1 VGPDWDIFMQVS
13 VFNTRRRN
21 NANMSRSR
29 IISHLGAVFS
39 LAIFI
44 QHLSAQTVP
53 NAGMMRFPDVSKDS
67 IVFVYGEDLWT
78 VPRSGGTASLLA
90 APLGEESVPRFSPD
104 GSTVAFVGN
113 YDGNQDIYTVPLA
126 GGPASRVTYHP
137 ASELLCDWTPD
148 GKLIFSSNGFAGLGR
163 QPQLFI
169 QGPNDPL
176 ESDVPVPY
184 GTNGTISADGKWLAY
199 TPHGS
204 DYRTWKRYRG
214 GMASDIWL
222 FNLDT
227 KASKQMTDFEGT
239 DTIPMWNGNVVY
251 YLSDAGPDH
260 RLNIWMYNTETEERR
275 QVTNFTDNDCRW
287 PANGPGPEGKGEI
300 VFQNGEML
308 HLLDLATNKTTPVS
322 ISIPGD
328 RPKLRPNRVDAS
340 KFIVNA
346 DLSPNAKRVV
356 VEARGDLWTLPA
368 KNGTPRNLTQTSGTA
383 ERMPA
388 WSLDGRWLAYFSDA
402 TGEYELC
409 IIQSDGVGEP
419 KQLTKDGNCYRY
431 APTWSPDSKRIT
443 FTDKTGGLFVHSL
456 ETQETKQIDRDPTSA
471 QVNVTWS
478 HDSRWIAYARAEDNR
493 SSTNA
498 LWVFN
503 VENGTK
509 QKVTAGFFNDASPV
523 FDRGGDFLY
532 FVSSRS
538 FTSPKYE
545 DLGTTFIYSDTQVV
559 MAMPLRP
566 DVKNPLAPKSDEE
579 SWKDESKSG
588 DSAKEDFGKN
598 GAEKP
603 TATSD
608 ETKQKPADAAA
619 KKDEK
624 KESPPLQIDFDQ
636 LEARAFV
643 LPVKPGAISNIV
655 VNNKGQ
661 LIYGR
666 VESGGR
672 GGDDAGG
679 PRQTL
684 KLFDMTEDDPKEKDV
699 VANVQGFGISADG
712 TKLLVIKGPSEAF
725 ICDAAAGQKLE
736 SAVVTK
742 GMEVEIDRRAE
753 WKQVLK
759 ESWRVQRDFFYD
771 PTMHG
776 VDWQKI
782 GDHYAAMLDDC
793 ASRRD
798 VSFLIKEM
806 ISELNVGHAYYRE
819 GDVENPESVNVGLPG
834 CRFELADGAYRIQE
848 IFQGAA
854 WDVDARNSLIGAGVK
869 VGDYVLAVNGISLST
884 SKSPYQ
890 AFIGKAGMVVSMTVS
905 VDTKL
910 DDQDKKVVIKLRGN
924 DDDLRFRQWIEANR
938 RYVDEKS
945 GGKIGYI
952 YVVNT
957 GVPGQNDLVRMLY
970 GQLHK
975 DALIIDDRWN
985 GGGQIP
991 TRFIELLNR
1000 PATNAWARRDG
1011 RDWIWPPDAHQGPK
1025 CMLINGMAGSG
1036 GDMFPALFKQN
1047 KLGPLIGMRTW
1058 GGLVG
1063 ISGGPTNID
1072 GSSVTAPTFA
1082 YYDLDGTWGIEG
1094 HGVDPD
1100 LRVVDDPAKMQN
1112 GGDPQLD
1119 VAIEEM
1125 LKALKDGQGFQPPQ
1139 RPAYPNRSKMGIKPE
1154 DK

>member
-1 VGPDWDIFMQVS
+1 MTRSPKIGPMWLVLF
-13 VFNTRRRN
+13 
-21 NANMSRSR
+21 
-29 IISHLGAVFS
+29 L
-39 LAIFI
+39 FI
-44 QHLSAQTVP
+44 GLHQLVAQTVP
-53 NAGMMRFPDVSKDS
+53 NAGMMRFADVNQDS

-78 VPRSGGTASLLA
+78 VSRLGGVASLLA
-90 APLGEESVPRFSPD
+90 SPPGEESVPRFSPD

-113 YDGNQDIYTVPLA
+113 YDGNQDIYTVPVG
-126 GGPASRVTYHP
+126 GGPAARVTFHP
-137 ASELLCDWTPD
+137 ANELLCDWTAD

-169 QGPNDPL
+169 QSATDPL
-176 ESDVPVPY
+176 ETNLPVPY
-184 GTNGTISADGKWLAY
+184 GTNGSISADGKWLAY

-222 FNLDT
+222 FNLES
-227 KASKQMTDFEGT
+227 KISKQMTDFEGT
-239 DTIPMWNGNVVY
+239 DTIPMWNGKVVY
-251 YLSDAGPDH
+251 YLCDAGPEH
-260 RLNIWMYNTETEERR
+260 RLNIWLYNTETEERR
-275 QVTNFTDNDCRW
+275 QVTNFKDNDCRW
-287 PANGPGPEGKGEI
+287 PSIGPGPDGKGEI
-300 VFQNGEML
+300 VFQNGEKL
-308 HLLDLATNKTTPVS
+308 HLLDLATDKTTPVS
-322 ISIPGD
+322 ISVPGD
-328 RPKLRPNRVDAS
+328 RPKLRPHQVDAS
-340 KFIVNA
+340 KFIVA
-346 DLSPNAKRVV
+346 GALSPNAKRVV

-368 KNGTPRNLTQTSGTA
+368 KNGAPRNLTRTSGTA

-388 WSLDGRWLAYFSDA
+388 WSPDGRWLAYFSDA
-402 TGEYELC
+402 TGEYELY
-409 IIQSDGVGEP
+409 IMQSDGAGET
-419 KQLTKDGNCYRY
+419 KQLTKDGKSYRY
-431 APTWSPDSKRIT
+431 TPNWSPNSKWLT
-443 FTDKTGGLFVHSL
+443 FTDKTGGLYLHSL
-456 ETQETKQIDRDPTSA
+456 ETQETKPVDRDPTSA
-471 QVNVTWS
+471 QVDVTWS

-493 SSTNA
+493 AATNV

-509 QKVTAGFFNDASPV
+509 QKLTAGFFNDSTPM
-523 FDRGGDFLY
+523 FDRKGDFLF

-545 DLGTTFIYSDTQVV
+545 DLGTTFVYSDTQVL
-559 MAMPLRP
+559 MAMPLRV
-566 DVKNPLAPKSDEE
+566 DVKNPLAAKNDEE
-579 SWKDESKSG
+579 TWKDETKSVETKG
-588 DSAKEDFGKN
+588 DAAME
-598 GAEKP
+598 GAQN
-603 TATSD
+603 AAVTSD
-608 ETKQKPADAAA
+608 EASKKSADDAGKNDNMQNA
-619 KKDEK
+619 
-624 KESPPLQIDFDQ
+624 PPLQIDFEQ
-636 LEARAFV
+636 IEARSFA
-643 LPVKPGAISNIV
+643 LPVKPGAFSKIV

-661 LIYGR
+661 LIYSR
-666 VESGGR
+666 PEAGG
-672 GGDDAGG
+672 GGDDEEGVQG
-679 PRQTL
+679 ELL
-684 KLFDMTEDDPKEKDV
+684 KLFDFAEDDPKEKDV
-699 VANVQGFGISADG
+699 VANVQGFEISADG
-712 TKLLVIKGPSEAF
+712 TKLLVIRGPGEAF
-725 ICDAAAGQKLE
+725 ICDAAAAQKLE
-736 SAVVTK
+736 NAVVTK
-742 GMEVEIDRRAE
+742 GMNVAVDRRAE

-782 GDHYAAMLDDC
+782 GDHYATMIDDC

-798 VSFLIKEM
+798 VSILIKEM

-819 GDVENPESVNVGLPG
+819 GDVENPPSVNVGLPG
-834 CRFELADGAYRIQE
+834 CRFELADGTFRIKE
-848 IFQGAA
+848 IYQGAA
-854 WDVDARNSLIGAGVK
+854 WDVDARNALVGAGVK
-869 VGDYVLAVNGISLST
+869 VGDFVLAVNGIPLSPNE
-884 SKSPYQ
+884 SPYK
-890 AFIGKAGMVVSMTVS
+890 AFTGKAGMVVSLTIS
-905 VDTKL
+905 ADAKL
-910 DDQDKKVVIKLRGN
+910 DEKDKKIAIKLRGT

-945 GGKIGYI
+945 DGKVGYI

-957 GVPGQNDLVRMLY
+957 GVPGQNDLVRMLFS
-970 GQLHK
+970 QLHK
-975 DALIIDDRWN
+975 EALIIDDRWN

-1011 RDWIWPPDAHQGPK
+1011 RDWIWPPDSHQGPK

-1119 VAIEEM
+1119 LAIGEM
-1125 LKALKDGQGFQPPQ
+1125 LNALKNGQGFTPPK
-1139 RPAYPNRSKMGIKPE
+1139 RPAYPDRSKMGIKPE